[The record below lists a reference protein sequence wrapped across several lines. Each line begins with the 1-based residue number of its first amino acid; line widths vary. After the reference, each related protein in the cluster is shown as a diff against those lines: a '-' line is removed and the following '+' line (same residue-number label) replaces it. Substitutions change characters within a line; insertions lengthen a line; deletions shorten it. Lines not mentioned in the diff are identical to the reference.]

1 LGDGLRSP
9 ELGFFFR
16 YWEGALALGDRAML
30 ENTDTLLSVAEI
42 AAAFAGFAA
51 LVSVIRRR
59 DREPG
64 EAIHDVLRLRLIIS
78 SSVVGVAAA
87 LIPVG
92 LAGYGLDGGLI
103 WRLSSLTFLVLS
115 YGIILSFVNA
125 YQPVRG
131 DFPPDRLAVAVVTS
145 LEIVEQGSLL
155 VVLLGLPLGNPAA
168 LYVTAL
174 IGNICQAGFIF
185 VRFIASAFRHERE
198 LAEQ

>member
-1 LGDGLRSP
+1 
-9 ELGFFFR
+9 
-16 YWEGALALGDRAML
+16 ML
-30 ENTDTLLSVAEI
+30 ENTDALLSLAEI

-51 LVSVIRRR
+51 LVSVIGGQ
-59 DREPG
+59 RELKG
-64 EAIHDVLRLRLIIS
+64 EAIHDLLRLRLLIS

-92 LAGYGLDGGLI
+92 LAGYGLSTSAV
-103 WRLSSLTFLVLS
+103 WRLSSLLFLALG
-115 YGIILSFVNA
+115 YAILFGFLNA

-131 DFPPDRLAVAVVTS
+131 DFEPDRLAVAVVSTIEVIEQSS
-145 LEIVEQGSLL
+145 LV

-185 VRFIASAFRHERE
+185 VRFIGSAFRHDLEAERDDRGS
-198 LAEQ
+198 AEDPPDPS